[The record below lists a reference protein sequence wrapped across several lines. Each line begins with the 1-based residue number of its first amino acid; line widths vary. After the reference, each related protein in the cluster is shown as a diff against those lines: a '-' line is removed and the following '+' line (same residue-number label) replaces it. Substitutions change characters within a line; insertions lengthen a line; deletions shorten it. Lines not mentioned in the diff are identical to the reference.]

1 MKTVTKYLTD
11 TKVEMTISVTS
22 EELSS
27 AKQVALS
34 KIARDL
40 KVPGFRKGKVPIEVA
55 KKNVDPAALQEEVI
69 NNALSKAVAEAFLG
83 ENLQALER
91 PAVEVKKFVPDQELE
106 FTAEAEV
113 VPPVKLGDFKKLK
126 SKRAAV
132 KVSDADIDEVIVRM
146 QQSFA
151 SKKEAEREAKN
162 GDEAVIDFVGKKD
175 DKPFDGGSATDYGL
189 KLGEGQ
195 FIPGFEEGVV
205 GHKAGD
211 EFSLDLKFPKDYH
224 AKELAGAKVVFDVKL
239 KKVNEVVLPEL
250 NEEFAAKA
258 GPFTDMDQLKE
269 DIRREISAQKERE
282 STEKFKDAL
291 VGELADSSKV
301 ALPELLVEDQVRSI
315 EQDLTQNLMYQGLT
329 MDSYLEMQKFA
340 SKDDWV
346 KEEARPAAEKR
357 VKAGLVLAELSKEF
371 KIDVSHAELSA
382 QIEQMKQQYGAR
394 DEKLAKQFE
403 NPDVHRDIANRLITE
418 KTVDKLV
425 KIYEK

>member
-55 KKNVDPAALQEEVI
+55 KKNVDPAVLQEEVI

>member
-55 KKNVDPAALQEEVI
+55 KKNVDPAVLQEEVI

-162 GDEAVIDFVGKKD
+162 GDEVVIDFVGKKD

>member
-224 AKELAGAKVVFDVKL
+224 AKELADAKVVFDVKL

-269 DIRREISAQKERE
+269 DIRREISVQKERE
-282 STEKFKDAL
+282 ATEKYKDAL

>member
-55 KKNVDPAALQEEVI
+55 KKNVDPAVLQEEVI

-189 KLGEGQ
+189 KLGDGQ

>member
-11 TKVEMTISVTS
+11 TKVELTISVTS

-27 AKQVALS
+27 ARQVALS

-55 KKNVDPAALQEEVI
+55 KKNVDPAALQEETL
-69 NNALSKAVAEAFLG
+69 NNALSKAVATAFL
-83 ENLQALER
+83 EEKLQALER
-91 PAVEVKKFVPDQELE
+91 PTVEVKKFVPDQELE
-106 FTAEAEV
+106 FTAESEV
-113 VPPVKLGDFKKLK
+113 VPPVKLGDYKKLK
-126 SKRAAV
+126 SKRPAA
-132 KVSDADIDEVIVRM
+132 KVTDADVDEVIERM
-146 QQSFA
+146 RQSFA
-151 SKKEAEREAKN
+151 TKKEVKRAAKS
-162 GDEAVIDFVGKKD
+162 GDETVIDFVGRKD

-205 GHKAGD
+205 GHKVGD

-224 AKELAGAKVVFDVKL
+224 AKDLADAKVVFDVKL

-282 STEKFKDAL
+282 LTEKFKDAL
-291 VGELADSSKV
+291 VGELADASKV
-301 ALPELLVEDQVRSI
+301 ALPGLLIEDQVRSI
-315 EQDLTQNLMYQGLT
+315 EQDLTQNLIYQGLT

-346 KEEARPAAEKR
+346 EKEARPAAEKR
-357 VKAGLVLAELSKEF
+357 VKAGLILAELSKEF
-371 KIDVSHAELSA
+371 KVDVTHDELA
-382 QIEQMKQQYGAR
+382 LQIEQMKQHYGAN
-394 DEKLAKQFE
+394 DAKLAKQFE
-403 NPDVHRDIANRLITE
+403 DPEVHRDIANRIITE
-418 KTVDKLV
+418 KTVDKLMGL
-425 KIYEK
+425 YEK

>member
-11 TKVEMTISVTS
+11 TKVELTISVTS
-22 EELSS
+22 EELST

-69 NNALSKAVAEAFLG
+69 NNALSRAVAEAFLG

-189 KLGEGQ
+189 RLGEGQ

-224 AKELAGAKVVFDVKL
+224 AKELADAKVVFDVKL

-282 STEKFKDAL
+282 SAEKFKDAL

-425 KIYEK
+425 EIYEK

>member
-189 KLGEGQ
+189 RLGEGQ

-224 AKELAGAKVVFDVKL
+224 AKELADAKVVFDVKL

-425 KIYEK
+425 EIYEK